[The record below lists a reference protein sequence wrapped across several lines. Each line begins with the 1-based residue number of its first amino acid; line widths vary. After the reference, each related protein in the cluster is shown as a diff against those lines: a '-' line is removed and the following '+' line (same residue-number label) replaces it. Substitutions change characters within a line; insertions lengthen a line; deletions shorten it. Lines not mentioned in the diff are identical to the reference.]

1 MKKCH
6 FLLLICAATAAAF
19 AAANDKPDWDALGKR
34 WWAHVQFLADDKLE
48 GRETGSEG
56 FNKAAAYV
64 AAEFEQAG
72 LQRAGTCV
80 YFQPVEFVA
89 RRIDEANS
97 RLELVRGTKAE
108 TVTFGEE
115 AFFHLGPDAA
125 EQAEAEAVFVGYG
138 LAIPEAH
145 HDDYAGLDLRGK
157 IAVFLSGGPASI
169 PGPLLAHYQSSGERW
184 KMLQKAGAIGL
195 AVIRNP
201 KSMDTPWSRV
211 ASSRLEPSMD
221 LAETALQDTKGLRL
235 AITINPAHADKFL
248 EGSGHTFAEILA
260 AANAEKPLPHFPLGA
275 SFRARQAVKRWRVES
290 KNIAGLL
297 SGSDAKLKDEVVIL
311 SAHLD
316 HLGVG
321 APVSGDSIYN
331 GAMDNASGVASLVEI
346 ARALHESGMRT
357 RRSILFLAVTG
368 EEKGELGS
376 QYFAA
381 HPTIASK
388 NIVADIN
395 MDMYLPLF
403 PLKFLEVQ
411 GLGES
416 TLGEDIRAVAEKAG
430 VQVQAD
436 KQPARNRFIRS
447 DQYSFIKRGVP
458 ALAFKFGWLPG
469 TPQEK
474 IFNDW
479 LTTRYHAPSDDANQ
493 PVDAAAAAQFNAILL
508 HLAERVANAPERPH
522 WNADSF
528 FRRFAQ

>member
-1 MKKCH
+1 MKRYLL
-6 FLLLICAATAAAF
+6 FLLCAGAAAAF
-19 AAANDKPDWDALGKR
+19 AAAGNKPDGDALRKR

-48 GRETGSEG
+48 GRDTGSEG

-64 AAEFEQAG
+64 AAEFEHAG
-72 LQRAGTCV
+72 LQPAGTFG
-80 YFQPVEFVA
+80 YFQTVEFVA
-89 RRIDEANS
+89 RKIDEANS
-97 RLELVRGTKAE
+97 RLDFVRGTKTE

-138 LAIPEAH
+138 LAIPEVH
-145 HDDYAGLDLRGK
+145 YDDYADLDLHGK
-157 IAVFLSGGPASI
+157 VAVFLSGGPAVI
-169 PGPLLAHYQSSGERW
+169 PGPLKAHYQSSGERW
-184 KMLQKAGAIGL
+184 KALQKAGAIGL

-211 ASSRLEPSMD
+211 ASSRFEPSMD
-221 LAETALQDTKGLRL
+221 LAETALQDTKGLQL

-248 EGSGHTFAEILA
+248 VGSGHTFAEILA
-260 AANAEKPLPHFPLGA
+260 AGNAEKPLPHFPLGA
-275 SFRARQAVKRWRVES
+275 SFRARQAVKRWQAES
-290 KNIAGLL
+290 KNIAGVF
-297 SGSDAKLKDEVVIL
+297 SGSDPKLKNEVVIL

-316 HLGVG
+316 HIGVG
-321 APVSGDSIYN
+321 ASVNGDSIYN
-331 GAMDNASGVASLVEI
+331 GAMDNASGVASLIEI
-346 ARALHESGMRT
+346 ARALHESGART
-357 RRSILFLAVTG
+357 KRSIMFLAVTG

-381 HPTIASK
+381 HPTIAAK

-403 PLKFLEVQ
+403 PLKYLEVQ

-416 TLGEDIRAVAEKAG
+416 TLGEDVRVVAEKAG

-436 KQPARNRFIRS
+436 KQPERNRFIRS
-447 DQYSFIKRGVP
+447 DQYSFIKRGTP
-458 ALAFKFGWLPG
+458 ALAFKFGWLSG

-493 PVDAAAAAQFNAILL
+493 PVDAAAAVQFNAILM
-508 HLAERVANAPERPH
+508 HLAERIADAPQRPH

-528 FRRFAQ
+528 FRRFAP